1 MLKKLVD
8 TNIFIDRFVNPE
20 RFKGIFL
27 SEGLVYLSAVVLME
41 IRAGAHS
48 KEALKAVQELSNYF
62 KRVGRIIV
70 PTLKDYQQA
79 GELIAKLQKSKGY
92 NIIKSSSITNDCLIA
107 SSAKN
112 SGAMVY
118 TQNKRDFEAIHTVFD
133 FRIVWVDVSD
143 PF

>member
-8 TNIFIDRFVNPE
+8 TNIFIDRFMNPE
-20 RFKGIFL
+20 RLKGLFL
-27 SEGLVYLSAVVLME
+27 SAGLVYLSAVVLME
-41 IRAGAHS
+41 IKAGAHS

-62 KRVGRIIV
+62 KRVERIIV

-79 GELIAKLQKSKGY
+79 GEIIAKLQESKGY
-92 NIIKSSSITNDCLIA
+92 NIRKSSSITNDCLIA

-112 SGAMVY
+112 AGAMVY

-133 FRIVWVDVSD
+133 FQI
-143 PF
+143 FCA

>member
-8 TNIFIDRFVNPE
+8 TNIFIDRFIDPE
-20 RFKGIFL
+20 NFKGLFL
-27 SEGLVYLSAVVLME
+27 SAGFVCLSAVVLME

-62 KRVGRIIV
+62 KRVERIIV

-79 GELIAKLQKSKGY
+79 GEIIAKLQESKGY
-92 NIIKSSSITNDCLIA
+92 NISKSSSITNDCLIA
-107 SSAKN
+107 ASAKN
-112 SGAMVY
+112 AGATVY

-133 FRIVWVDVSD
+133 FKVVCV
-143 PF
+143 

>member
-8 TNIFIDRFVNPE
+8 TNIFIDRFSDPE
-20 RFKGIFL
+20 NFKGLFL
-27 SEGLVYLSAVVLME
+27 SAGFVCLSAVVLME

-62 KRVGRIIV
+62 KRVERIIV

-79 GELIAKLQKSKGY
+79 GEIIAKLQESKGY
-92 NIIKSSSITNDCLIA
+92 NIRKSSSITNDCLIA
-107 SSAKN
+107 ASAKN
-112 SGAMVY
+112 AGATVY

-133 FRIVWVDVSD
+133 FQVVCV
-143 PF
+143 